1 MAMVR
6 FLNAVP
12 SMRLSLAMVAVGT
25 LAACAA
31 PQQIAVLDDQKC
43 QSDGAQ
49 AGSKKYDRC
58 RAALESDRKVKNS
71 SANVP

>member
-1 MAMVR
+1 MAMVH
-6 FLNAVP
+6 FPNAVL
-12 SMRLSLAMVAVGT
+12 SMRLLLAMVAVAT

-31 PQQIAVLDDQKC
+31 PQQIAALDDQKC
-43 QSDGAQ
+43 QSDGAP

-58 RAALESDRKVKNS
+58 RAALESDRKLKNS